1 MRTALALLIFVIAG
15 PAWGQSPHARG
26 DFQVQLAASVMGAA
40 LAFIAP
46 RALEAVTPQQLAL
59 WGLTAPASLD
69 GTLATEV
76 RDGAVVLLQNDRVVY
91 RRSLPVDGGAE
102 EWGAVAAAVLNAA
115 AGVSGPVRE
124 AGMQGLL
131 TAFFDEVFNH
141 LDPYSRYV
149 PPGAAD
155 IDRSRRTGE
164 AGAGITLRQQ
174 GTAFI
179 VAEVNPD
186 GPGAEVGVRPGD
198 VVTAIDGARLAGE
211 ELDTV
216 QGWLLGTEGTEVSLT
231 LRRGGRTRTV
241 ELERAMTVPE
251 TVFASRAGGVLR
263 IRVSGFNRDTDQRLS
278 RELMRGLSG
287 GAGQAVKGIVLDL
300 RGNRGGLLRQAVA
313 ATDLLLQQ
321 GIVATTA
328 GRNPQAAHEWR
339 AGLGDVAGGRP
350 IVVLVDGRSASAAE
364 IMAAALAD
372 QGRGV
377 VVGSSTLGKGLVQTI
392 ANLPDGGEL
401 FVSWSRVLAPR
412 GWPLQG
418 LGVLPQVC
426 TSMGQDAAMQQ
437 LAALDRGVQPMAVA
451 LSRHR
456 AARAPLPAAEVLALR
471 NACPASE
478 ARDADLVAARY
489 LVAHPAAYAAAR
501 LSPP

>member
-1 MRTALALLIFVIAG
+1 MRTAVALLLLIVAG
-15 PAWGQSPHARG
+15 PAWAETPRARG
-26 DFQVQLAASVMGAA
+26 DFQVQLAASVMGVA

-46 RALEAVTPQQLAL
+46 RALEPVTVQQLAL
-59 WGLTAPASLD
+59 WGLAGPGSLD
-69 GTLATEV
+69 GTLSTDV

-91 RRSLPVDGGAE
+91 RRALPPDSTPEA
-102 EWGAVAAAVLNAA
+102 WGVVAAAVMNAA
-115 AGVSGPVRE
+115 AGLSAPVRD
-124 AGMQGLL
+124 AGMSGLL
-131 TAFFDEVFNH
+131 SAFFDELFNH

-149 PPGAAD
+149 PPDAAD
-155 IDRSRRTGE
+155 VDRARRSGE
-164 AGAGITLRQQ
+164 AGAGLVLRRS
-174 GTAFI
+174 GAGFT
-179 VAEVNPD
+179 VAEVSEG
-186 GPGAEVGVRPGD
+186 GPAATAGIRVGD
-198 VVTAIDGARLAGE
+198 QVVAIDDVPTAGE

-216 QGWLLGTEGTEVSLT
+216 QGWLLGDDGSALT
-231 LRRGGRTRTV
+231 LTIRSRGGRPRTL
-241 ELERAMTVPE
+241 ELARAVVVPE
-251 TVFASRAGGVLR
+251 TVFTSRANGLLV
-263 IRVSGFNRDTDQRLS
+263 IRLSSFNRDTDQRLAQ
-278 RELMRGLSG
+278 ELTRNVGNP
-287 GAGQAVKGIVLDL
+287 AVKGIVLDL
-300 RGNRGGLLRQAVA
+300 RGNRGGLLRQAVS

-339 AGLGDVAGGRP
+339 AGSGDVTGGRP

-372 QGRGV
+372 QGRAV

-437 LAALDRGVQPMAVA
+437 LAALDRGTQPMAAA
-451 LSRHR
+451 LARHR

-489 LVAHPAAYAAAR
+489 LVTHPAAYAAAR